1 MEYNSSRELACA
13 ESSKIEAIDCELARL
28 KSAMLEIFRLSD
40 ERAGRDRS
48 AISLGKENRAVPLV
62 VQIPSEQFIHSGKL
76 SLPDPNMLEGIVKN
90 RRKRDEFFEQGLLA
104 DPAWDMILDLAI
116 AQARFRRVSV
126 SSLCIA
132 SCVPS
137 TTALRW
143 IGLLVD
149 KGLLQR
155 EEDSQDRRRTFV
167 SLTDKCVR
175 KLSNYFNSLE
185 ASKLAQFSS

>member
-48 AISLGKENRAVPLV
+48 AISLGNENRAVPLV
-62 VQIPSEQFIHSGKL
+62 VQMPSEQFIHSEKL
-76 SLPDPNMLEGIVKN
+76 SLPDPNLLEGIVKN
-90 RRKRDEFFEQGLLA
+90 RRKRDDFFEQGLLA
-104 DPAWDMILDLAI
+104 DPAWDIILDLAI
-116 AQARFRRVSV
+116 AKARFRRVSV

-132 SCVPS
+132 SGVPS

-155 EEDSQDRRRTFV
+155 EEDSQDRRRTYV
-167 SLTDKCVR
+167 SLTDKCVW